1 MRDTFKNIRQ
11 WADDRKLL
19 TNSTP
24 QAQWMKLSEEL
35 GELSVAIQKNKKIDQ
50 IDAFGD
56 VVVVLTIMAAQ
67 LGLELEECVKA
78 AYEEIK
84 DRKGYM
90 SKDGV
95 FVKEKI
101 ENEKQ

>member
-1 MRDTFKNIRQ
+1 MNTEMTFKLIRG
-11 WADDRKLL
+11 WADDRGLIE
-19 TNSTP
+19 NSTP
-24 QAQWMKLSEEL
+24 QAQWMKLDEEL
-35 GELSVAIQKNKKIDQ
+35 GELSVAIQKDKKADT

-95 FVKEKI
+95 FVKE
-101 ENEKQ
+101 ENY